1 VKKALPW
8 IIAVAL
14 VIGCLA
20 LLDRSC
26 GGPDAAYWIARAD
39 YDQAVADMEDGL
51 QQAFAIIAEK
61 DKVIAAKG
69 LEIAAILANAPV
81 PSPEEKAKDTYIS
94 DLEEQIAAFESIGDT
109 ANALMSAKEEI
120 TAWAE
125 KFNLAERRHQDS
137 LSALNNAWRVKFDAQ
152 VSISET
158 WKKAFEDEHA
168 LRLTCDSL
176 RLDLEGQAG
185 RGKFWKP
192 VAITEAV
199 VIAALAIFG
208 K

>member
-1 VKKALPW
+1 VKKFLP
-8 IIAVAL
+8 L
-14 VIGCLA
+14 VGAFLIGVILGA
-20 LLDRSC
+20 LLFRPS
-26 GGPDAAYWIARAD
+26 GPNPAYWIARAD
-39 YDQAVADMEDGL
+39 YDQAVADMEEGL
-51 QQAFAIIAEK
+51 QHAFAIIAEK
-61 DKVIAAKG
+61 DKVIAAQG
-69 LEIAAILANAPV
+69 LEIAAILAAAPK
-81 PSPEEKAKDTYIS
+81 PSPEEKAKDTYIA

-125 KFNLAERRHQDS
+125 KFNLAERRHLDS
-137 LSALNNAWRVKFDAQ
+137 LIALNKAWRVKFDAQ

-176 RLDLEGQAG
+176 RLDLEHQAG